1 MTVIT
6 VFSNIIMTLKK
17 IHSLSF
23 KSNYYFLTS
32 FFNDLD
38 QFNKLK
44 PQKEEIKE
52 KKQMCMIQPENYI
65 LICYKYIFMN
75 TKLFLILRKKV
86 E

>member
-44 PQKEEIKE
+44 PQKEETKE
-52 KKQMCMIQPENYI
+52 KK
-65 LICYKYIFMN
+65 
-75 TKLFLILRKKV
+75 
-86 E
+86 

>member
-52 KKQMCMIQPENYI
+52 KKQMCMIIPENYI
-65 LICYKYIFMN
+65 VICYKYIFMN

>member
-6 VFSNIIMTLKK
+6 VFSNIIMILKK

-23 KSNYYFLTS
+23 KSNYSFLTS

-44 PQKEEIKE
+44 PQKEETKE
-52 KKQMCMIQPENYI
+52 KKQMCMI
-65 LICYKYIFMN
+65 
-75 TKLFLILRKKV
+75 
-86 E
+86 